1 MRLQPIPRRPSARP
15 AAGYLA
21 LTAAFAA
28 SLTLGACGQGP
39 AEDDTPP
46 PEAEAAAPD
55 APGTPAGGAE
65 TAEAP
70 PSGTPSYAA
79 AYPGAE
85 FNPSGAATDLGG
97 SVTFTTDD
105 SPEAVIEY
113 YQTKARESGL
123 ATVSALK
130 QGEAQAYGAGDP
142 ERRGTT
148 LTVVAAPTDDNPDQT
163 EVSVTW
169 TVAQ

>member
-1 MRLQPIPRRPSARP
+1 MRFQPIPRPMSARLAVS
-15 AAGYLA
+15 AAL
-21 LTAAFAA
+21 AA
-28 SLTLGACGQGP
+28 SLALGACGQG
-39 AEDDTPP
+39 AVEDDTAPAP
-46 PEAEAAAPD
+46 AEAAAAEMPE
-55 APGTPAGGAE
+55 TPPRGAE
-65 TAEAP
+65 AAEAA
-70 PSGTPSYAA
+70 PSGPPAYAA

-105 SPEAVIEY
+105 SPEAVINF
-113 YQTKARESGL
+113 YQAKARDSGL

-130 QGEAQAYGAGDP
+130 QGQAQAYGAGDP
-142 ERRGTT
+142 ERQGTT
-148 LTVVAAPTDDNPDQT
+148 LTVVAAPAEDDPDRT